1 MMGIH
6 DQALNAAA
14 GFVPHPDE
22 LALEEVTSPK
32 WAEEDEA
39 FFRAGSTTYPACWKN
54 KHSQR
59 PQQLLP
65 QPQESL
71 QESRRR
77 RGLGKLPEKRRDRL
91 LREARQSQQAE
102 PIANPPQSMLK
113 PGLYL
118 TGGQVQRLGD
128 TPNAL
133 ALNEVKRYDGAPLG
147 GQAKEKLREPRGFGG
162 GEHGEVLQKSM
173 Q

>member
-77 RGLGKLPEKRRDRL
+77 RGLGKLPEKRRDRI
-91 LREARQSQQAE
+91 LRASSCKAIQ
-102 PIANPPQSMLK
+102 
-113 PGLYL
+113 
-118 TGGQVQRLGD
+118 
-128 TPNAL
+128 
-133 ALNEVKRYDGAPLG
+133 PLG
-147 GQAKEKLREPRGFGG
+147 TVPNELGLPITYRLRDRNRVLVDVQTDVMYRTPHGPASRCGSSLRRVLYDSRGVT
-162 GEHGEVLQKSM
+162 HASRDALVQP
-173 Q
+173 